1 MKRPAAAFTR
11 KRIAGKFAGKF
22 AAKRTSG
29 KVKGTLIVRVRCL
42 DSDDERKEKKNAK
55 GLYIIPFRRIE
66 MMEDATVKQLE
77 CRLLELDL
85 GYMAP
90 PQNYQLFNNGLV
102 LGVVRGDTFA
112 AIADDNT
119 RSKTL
124 KELGLHQRILCACD
138 CHALMQSAAGGI
150 EVHLFRA
157 RKRYADM
164 VYEEL
169 LKALSIVEDPSSW
182 PRAHDA
188 WVKKLCS
195 VVELEPLKQLCETF
209 DIDRQSSS
217 SKPKIINLILQNI
230 NIL

>member
-1 MKRPAAAFTR
+1 MKRPVAAFMR
-11 KRIAGKFAGKF
+11 KRIVGKFVGTP
-22 AAKRTSG
+22 AKRTSG
-29 KVKGTLIVRVRCL
+29 RVNGTLIVRVRCF
-42 DSDDERKEKKNAK
+42 DSDDERKKKKNAK
-55 GLYIIPFRRIE
+55 GLDIIPFRRIE

-124 KELGLHQRILCACD
+124 EELGLHQRILCACD
-138 CHALMQSAAGGI
+138 CHALRQSDTK
-150 EVHLFRA
+150 VHLFRA